1 MKPISQILSLVA
13 LLACASQSLVSAQFG
28 GGRPLTLPALLTIVR
43 YQNTAC
49 QGEQQDYGTC
59 LSDPEC
65 TRRGGQSVGPCAS
78 GYATCCSFKVSLEIE
93 MSAVAR
99 TQVSSH

>member
-1 MKPISQILSLVA
+1 MNQIFYGALLVA
-13 LLACASQSLVSAQFG
+13 ATTHIASAQFGG

-59 LSDPEC
+59 LADQEC

-78 GYATCCSFKVSLEIE
+78 GYATCCSFKVSNDGSPLEDNIA
-93 MSAVAR
+93 S
-99 TQVSSH
+99 

>member
-1 MKPISQILSLVA
+1 MKLTISQILVSFA
-13 LLACASQSLVSAQFG
+13 LAAISSHIVSAQFGAG

-49 QGEQQDYGTC
+49 QGEQQDSGTC
-59 LSDPEC
+59 LADQEC

-78 GYATCCSFKVSLEIE
+78 GYATCCSFKVSLVR
-93 MSAVAR
+93 AHRHHPA
-99 TQVSSH
+99 